1 VIVAAPND
9 AYVSQE
15 SVREL
20 VCCAAPRLNC
30 SSRRAKAGQYI
41 YGAVTR
47 TGIVRACK
55 YSASSMCRIVQARH
69 WPGSELRWVPGGHVT
84 AFVLQRPAFRRA
96 ITDSLERAAA
106 PPRLDARGPADATPG
121 TSALGAA

>member
-20 VCCAAPRLNC
+20 VCCAGPCLNC
-30 SSRRAKAGQYI
+30 ASRRAKAGQYI

-47 TGIVRACK
+47 TGNAACK
-55 YSASSMCRIVQARH
+55 YTALTMCRIVQARH

-96 ITDSLERAAA
+96 IADSLERAAA
-106 PPRLDARGPADATPG
+106 PPRLDARGPADAAPG
-121 TSALGAA
+121 ASAPGAA

>member
-30 SSRRAKAGQYI
+30 ASRRAKAGQYM

-47 TGIVRACK
+47 TGTAACR
-55 YSASSMCRIVQARH
+55 YTASSMCRIVQARH

-96 ITDSLERAAA
+96 IADSLERAAA
-106 PPRLDARGPADATPG
+106 PPRLDACGPADATPG
-121 TSALGAA
+121 ASVPGAA